1 MDQIQL
7 LKKTFDTTQEKIFNI
22 VQSSYGF
29 LNNTLEIKAHHQ
41 RQLQKFLMT
50 KVKNLQQENEDLK
63 KKTSKTLPPYEIKDN
78 VVSFNQLDEFKFSTP
93 RGVRPVLPLSNS
105 KKPFDHEAF
114 TSFFSKK

>member
-1 MDQIQL
+1 LTRSFSTHSRRTKIPSLGPDSAI
-7 LKKTFDTTQEKIFNI
+7 KKTFDTTQEKIFNI

-63 KKTSKTLPPYEIKDN
+63 KKRQKLFRLMKSKTTL
-78 VVSFNQLDEFKFSTP
+78 
-93 RGVRPVLPLSNS
+93 
-105 KKPFDHEAF
+105 
-114 TSFFSKK
+114 